1 MKTITVSS
9 LSSSQ
14 VSAWFSRNTQKYF
27 LSLFYLLLLELLKN
41 QVLEF
46 GLESLNQLSES
57 GIGNGFRGQDSSFG
71 LENLGSFGWSN
82 SGASQKGNFD
92 FEIGAFGEGKQN
104 SWNFGLSG
112 LSFGIGNS
120 NSETFVLSE
129 LGNGKAITDFGLS
142 ETGNFGLDSLG
153 SLDFGEGSSNF
164 DISQFISSGAGGSS
178 NFDFSQ
184 FIPTG
189 NSGGSSNFDLSQ
201 FISSGNFGQSG
212 NFGLSQ
218 FIPTGKS
225 GKSGSVDFS
234 QFIPTVKSHGSGSF
248 NSSQFI
254 PTGESGDFDLSK
266 TLSNVK
272 LWFKSILSYFWMNF
286 ALCYHLKWNLCLKT
300 ETYDAECRIQ

>member
-82 SGASQKGNFD
+82 SEASQKGNFD

-120 NSETFVLSE
+120 NSETFGLSE
-129 LGNGKAITDFGLS
+129 SGNGKA
-142 ETGNFGLDSLG
+142 NFG
-153 SLDFGEGSSNF
+153 E
-164 DISQFISSGAGGSS
+164 
-178 NFDFSQ
+178 
-184 FIPTG
+184 
-189 NSGGSSNFDLSQ
+189 
-201 FISSGNFGQSG
+201 SG

-248 NSSQFI
+248 NSSQLI

-286 ALCYHLKWNLCLKT
+286 VLPFEMESLLEDWNIWS
-300 ETYDAECRIQ
+300 RM

>member
-120 NSETFVLSE
+120 NSETF
-129 LGNGKAITDFGLS
+129 GLS
-142 ETGNFGLDSLG
+142 ESGNGIANFGESGNFG
-153 SLDFGEGSSNF
+153 
-164 DISQFISSGAGGSS
+164 
-178 NFDFSQ
+178 
-184 FIPTG
+184 
-189 NSGGSSNFDLSQ
+189 LSQ

-225 GKSGSVDFS
+225 GKSGSFDFS

-248 NSSQFI
+248 NSSQLI

-272 LWFKSILSYFWMNF
+272 LWFKSIHSYFWMNF
-286 ALCYHLKWNLCLKT
+286 VLPFEMESLLEDWNIWS
-300 ETYDAECRIQ
+300 RM